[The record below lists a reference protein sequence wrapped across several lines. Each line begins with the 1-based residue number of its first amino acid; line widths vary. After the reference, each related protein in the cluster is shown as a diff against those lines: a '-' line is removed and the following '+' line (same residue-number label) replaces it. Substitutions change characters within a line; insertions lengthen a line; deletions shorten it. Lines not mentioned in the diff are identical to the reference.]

1 MSIIS
6 ALLNTLPFGWTN
18 FGIFEPIMDEI
29 S

>member
-6 ALLNTLPFGWTN
+6 ALLNTLPFRRTN